1 MEVLWFCVLTLVP
14 ALCSGVTF
22 EEDFTAESTPVE
34 EDRDV
39 LSTGRVKVNNGELYR
54 SYKRRLSNEIH
65 QNYVHY
71 HALRK
76 RYAGCTYVHGNVE
89 ITNLDDPVL
98 RYNLDFLSSIKYV
111 SGYVLIGLSTQV
123 EQIPLRNLEVIRG
136 NHTYRVQGEEY
147 ALVVALTSRDSTP
160 VMGLRNLYMP
170 KLKEISR
177 GKVMFSQN
185 PLLSHMS
192 TVAWDI
198 ITRGRPDSIHL
209 AEKAFEMKEETCADE
224 CNIDGNGLCWGDS
237 PDMCQEAI
245 CAERCGWRCYGPGE
259 DECCHV
265 NCAVGCTG
273 PGPQDCMVCMDY
285 MLEPEKD
292 ETLDEDEDNRPSC
305 VGYCPDKTYPKLQ
318 TCVRF

>member
-1 MEVLWFCVLTLVP
+1 MEVLWCLLLVLIPTVCL
-14 ALCSGVTF
+14 GVTY
-22 EEDFTAESTPVE
+22 EEEFIDATTVE
-34 EDRDV
+34 EDRECHGTSV
-39 LSTGRVKVNNGELYR
+39 GFGYSGTLL
-54 SYKRRLSNEIH
+54 
-65 QNYVHY
+65 QHY
-71 HALRK
+71 QALRK
-76 RYAGCTYVHGNVE
+76 RYAGCTYVHGNIE

-98 RYNLDFLSSIKYV
+98 RYDLDFLSSIKYV

-123 EQIPLRNLEVIRG
+123 EQIPLTSLEVIRG
-136 NHTYRVQGEEY
+136 NYTYRVQGEEY

-160 VMGLRNLYMP
+160 VMGLRHLYMP

-185 PLLSHMS
+185 PLLTHMS

-209 AEKAFEMKEETCADE
+209 AEKAFDMKEERCADE
-224 CNIDGNGLCWGDS
+224 CTVDGNGLCWGES
-237 PDMCQEAI
+237 LEMCQEVVLQAV
-245 CAERCGWRCYGPGE
+245 CTEACGWRCYGPGE
-259 DECCHV
+259 DECCHS

-285 MLEPEKD
+285 MLEAEKYD
-292 ETLDEDEDNRPSC
+292 TIDNGENNRATC